1 MQQKFK
7 FEGVEYNTENLSVG
21 SVKRFLQLQ
30 FAQQKLQELQD
41 NAALLHKAKN
51 SYINDLKGEVV
62 SGKLGVDISDLLTD

>member
-41 NAALLHKAKN
+41 NAALLHKARN
-51 SYINDLKGEVV
+51 GYILDLKNEIV
-62 SGKLGVDISDLLTD
+62 SGKLGLDIGDLFVD